1 MLGWRAQV
9 TGSGVWLSRRLAIT
23 EIGRD
28 QIIMSCLLDK
38 KLELNSARVMLDSST
53 LTSSLDKFTCWCT
66 YTYIFVCRIRF
77 IWQVHLNLNFSLTL
91 HLINH
96 IKNILGTISK
106 YTLTTDSFIGLFKY
120 STALLHSFLI
130 PVLRFAAEFLF
141 WFSHYKTHSVCFLQI
156 LLPAPCRV
164 LPPICLQGNHS
175 KIGVL
180 FIFKVLKLTF
190 FSVLEPVKIKSAE
203 GLPLL

>member
-23 EIGRD
+23 EIGRN

-38 KLELNSARVMLDSST
+38 KLELNSASVMLDSST
-53 LTSSLDKFTCWCT
+53 LTFSLYKFTCWCT

-91 HLINH
+91 NLINYT
-96 IKNILGTISK
+96 KNARGTISK
-106 YTLTTDSFIGLFKY
+106 CILRTDSFIGLFKY
-120 STALLHSFLI
+120 STVLLHSFLI

-190 FSVLEPVKIKSAE
+190 FSVLEPVKIKSAD